1 LPTGL
6 EIKVQPKACKGGV
19 LSTLIVSYIV
29 QLLQVVGFK
38 ETKREMWKDMIVH
51 NTLAEIF
58 TASWSI
64 PAITVSSEIS
74 IG

>member
-29 QLLQVVGFK
+29 QLLQAVGFR
-38 ETKREMWKDMIVH
+38 ETKREMWKDM
-51 NTLAEIF
+51 NCT
-58 TASWSI
+58 
-64 PAITVSSEIS
+64 
-74 IG
+74 

>member
-19 LSTLIVSYIV
+19 LSTLFVSYMV

-38 ETKREMWKDMIVH
+38 ETKREMWKQM
-51 NTLAEIF
+51 NCT
-58 TASWSI
+58 
-64 PAITVSSEIS
+64 
-74 IG
+74 